1 MKPLLKWGL
10 FLYVLLIGWLN
21 VRERVQMHP
30 DEVYSVML
38 AQCNPAYCKG
48 IEPGTYTGERLQR
61 ELIAAHPVSEDIASL
76 YADNRDVPHASL
88 YYMTLRI
95 VLGDTMQWDPV
106 RIVRTGGLL
115 NLFFLAVAYLMLWS
129 LMSRLTRGSPWLT
142 AACVA
147 MAMLG
152 PGTLECG
159 ALLREYQL
167 SMLGIVW
174 YAYALFLLF
183 EKPEMSGRQLCIS
196 GISLSFSAAL
206 CLSTGYLNSFCLL
219 LLPLGCI
226 AALLAEKAPRRHVS
240 RFTVTALSAGF
251 CSLLIARVMYA
262 GFFNFLTHGSVHKS
276 RAFGSIDGVFDA
288 AFIRDIVGEGFTLP
302 LLIFLALLLAVG
314 IYCRRAKFRDACRP
328 SAGRNYMIV
337 MLICGALSIFA
348 VQYCS
353 LLRNARYSYPYLPLL
368 CGVVPLCVSWMR
380 GQWRILCSVMILL
393 YSMFSAACFS
403 PRSDYGWDN
412 MRRLLNNG
420 ATFHNLNPNELPL
433 LYPVLN
439 PHAYYTVE
447 SDSSPLVYGAAPV
460 IVHYAKPKEPPTHR
474 VIRLSG
480 SLRLVKPCEK
490 HKAE

>member
-95 VLGDTMQWDPV
+95 VLGDTTRWDPV

-183 EKPEMSGRQLCIS
+183 EKPEMSGRQLFIS

-226 AALLAEKAPRRHVS
+226 AALLAGKAPRRHIS

-288 AFIRDIVGEGFTLP
+288 AFVRDIVGLHP
-302 LLIFLALLLAVG
+302 SSADIFSAS
-314 IYCRRAKFRDACRP
+314 ACRWHLLP
-328 SAGRNYMIV
+328 PCEVQGRLSPVSRAELYDCNADMRGIEYLCRAVLQSASQCPIQ
-337 MLICGALSIFA
+337 LSLPA
-348 VQYCS
+348 AAVRCRSPMRQLDAWSVADSLLGHDSSVQY
-353 LLRNARYSYPYLPLL
+353 
-368 CGVVPLCVSWMR
+368 
-380 GQWRILCSVMILL
+380 
-393 YSMFSAACFS
+393 
-403 PRSDYGWDN
+403 
-412 MRRLLNNG
+412 
-420 ATFHNLNPNELPL
+420 
-433 LYPVLN
+433 VLGGLFF
-439 PHAYYTVE
+439 TQ
-447 SDSSPLVYGAAPV
+447 
-460 IVHYAKPKEPPTHR
+460 KR
-474 VIRLSG
+474 
-480 SLRLVKPCEK
+480 LRLG
-490 HKAE
+490 